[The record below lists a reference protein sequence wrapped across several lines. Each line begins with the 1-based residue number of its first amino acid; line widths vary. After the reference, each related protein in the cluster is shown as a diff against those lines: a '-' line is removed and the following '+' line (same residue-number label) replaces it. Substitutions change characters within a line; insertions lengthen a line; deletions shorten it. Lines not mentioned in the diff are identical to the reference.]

1 MSDRFLACGSR
12 NDLLNQFTANALAI
26 PVAAGPAEATALGNV
41 AAQAIAL
48 SRLPDL
54 AAARSI
60 IAASFPPRIFLPA
73 RAKGDLGCRQRSFH
87 SALPYL
93 VKPCS
98 FVSRFISEL
107 RGSLNHV
114 S

>member
-54 AAARSI
+54 VAARSI
-60 IAASFPPRIFLPA
+60 IAASFPPRIFLPEQKETWA
-73 RAKGDLGCRQRSFH
+73 AANDRFTQLCR
-87 SALPYL
+87 
-93 VKPCS
+93 
-98 FVSRFISEL
+98 IS
-107 RGSLNHV
+107 
-114 S
+114 